1 MALINGYPATGT
13 AWGHG
18 TRLPDGSVEIT
29 ADDID
34 HFHREG

>member
-1 MALINGYPATGT
+1 MVLINGYPATGT

-18 TRLPDGSVEIT
+18 TRRSDGSVEIT